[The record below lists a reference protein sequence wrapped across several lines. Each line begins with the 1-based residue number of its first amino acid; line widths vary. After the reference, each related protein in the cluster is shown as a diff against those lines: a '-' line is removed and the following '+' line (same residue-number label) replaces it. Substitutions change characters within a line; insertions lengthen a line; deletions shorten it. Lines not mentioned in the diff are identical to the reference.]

1 MITIHNFPRGARG
14 VRVFWLC
21 EEMGVP
27 YTRVA
32 VNYPPSPEYL
42 ALNPLGNVPFLTDTS
57 ASEEGGG
64 VAIGES
70 VAMMLYVAERYGPT
84 PLLPGK
90 SDPAFAKV
98 LQLTVFGETTLGA
111 YMNPLMMAKFAAPDA
126 DKVSWLSRTLEERVG
141 AAVDFVGTALGA
153 GPYLAGDAF
162 TLADISVSTALDMW
176 KGALGKPIPGAFAA
190 WRERVQARPAYQR
203 AQKQQG

>member
-14 VRVFWLC
+14 VRVFWVC

-27 YTRVA
+27 YARVA

-42 ALNPLGNVPFLTDTS
+42 ALNPLGNVPFLQD
-57 ASEEGGG
+57 EGG

-111 YMNPLMMAKFAAPDA
+111 YMNPLMMAKFGAPDA
-126 DKVSWLSRTLEERVG
+126 DKVSWLSKTLEERVG
-141 AAVDFVGTALGA
+141 AAVDFAATALSA
-153 GPYLAGDAF
+153 GPYLAGDTF
-162 TLADISVSTALDMW
+162 TLADISISTAFDMW
-176 KGALGKPIPGAFAA
+176 KGALGKPIPDAFAA

-203 AQKQQG
+203 ASAQPG